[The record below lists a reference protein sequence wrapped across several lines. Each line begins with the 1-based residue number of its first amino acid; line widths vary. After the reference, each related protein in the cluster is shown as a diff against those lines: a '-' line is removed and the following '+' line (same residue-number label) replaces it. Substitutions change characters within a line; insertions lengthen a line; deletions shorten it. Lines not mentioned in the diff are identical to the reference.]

1 MKTGPNINGSAPP
14 TTTPANRHA
23 ASAAART
30 RTPLWFTDLPVSIG
44 ISSCLLGEEVRFDGG
59 HKRNDFL
66 TSTLGNFVRWVP
78 VCPEVEVG
86 LPTPRDSL
94 RLERSGPQLRMV
106 APRSGDDITEEMQ
119 EFSRARA
126 EQLEKA
132 DLCGY
137 VFKRGSP
144 SCGLYRVRIYETSG
158 MPQPTGRGLFAQAVT
173 SAWPFLPVEEEG
185 RLSDPGLRESFVERI
200 FAFRRLKDL
209 FGSRWRPKDLVGFHT
224 AHKLQLLSHSPQRYR
239 ELGGL
244 VAEAGTTGRNQL
256 QSAYTSGF
264 MTTLEATAT
273 RARHTNVLEHAL
285 GHFKKVLDARARA
298 LLVDAIGNYRA
309 GLVPLVVP
317 VTLIGH
323 YVRLYEIDYLA
334 GQTYL
339 EPHPKELMLR
349 NHV

>member
-1 MKTGPNINGSAPP
+1 MRTGPHINGSTPP
-14 TTTPANRHA
+14 ITTPADRLA
-23 ASAAART
+23 APAERT
-30 RTPLWFTDLPVSIG
+30 RTPLWFTDAPVSIG

-66 TSTLGNFVRWVP
+66 TSTLGNFVQWVP

-94 RLERSGPQLRMV
+94 RLERAGPQLRMV
-106 APRSGDDITEEMQ
+106 APRSGVDITEDMQ

-126 EQLEKA
+126 AQLEKA

-144 SCGLYRVRIYETSG
+144 SCGLYRVRIYEESG

-173 SAWPFLPVEEEG
+173 TAWPFLPVEEEG
-185 RLSDPGLRESFVERI
+185 RLSDPGLRESFVERV

-209 FGSRWRPKDLVGFHT
+209 FGSRWGPKDLVTFHT

-239 ELGGL
+239 ELGRL
-244 VAEAGTTGRNQL
+244 VAKAGTSDRDEL
-256 QSAYTSGF
+256 RADYTSGF
-264 MTTLEATAT
+264 MTTLGATAT

-285 GHFKKVLDARARA
+285 GHFKKVLDARARV
-298 LLVDAIGNYRA
+298 LLVDAIGDYRA
-309 GLVPLVVP
+309 ELVPLVVL

-349 NHV
+349 NHI